1 MSQLRSFAYLIQFA
15 FQRLAVVVFA
25 LAALSLTMASI
36 MAGIGLWDWISLDL
50 RYGGEPV
57 ENAGMYAQLTLSLI
71 HI

>member
-25 LAALSLTMASI
+25 LAALALTVASI

-50 RYGGEPV
+50 RYGGEPSV
-57 ENAGMYAQLTLSLI
+57 VAARSARI
-71 HI
+71 F